1 MTTAPLELLTTDE
14 LVAMLKISR
23 AGLYLLMERDGFPKP
38 IKLGTHNRWRL
49 EVVEEWLETQQGPRV
64 A

>member
-1 MTTAPLELLTTDE
+1 
-14 LVAMLKISR
+14 MLKISR

-38 IKLGTHNRWRL
+38 IKLGTHNRWQL